1 METVLEFVNER
12 LGVCVDDLVT
22 KLLVGKEDLVKVRS
36 VDGLKLFVTEGDTIK
51 VGETVEL
58 IDETTSGI

>member
-58 IDETTSGI
+58 IDETSSGI

>member
-22 KLLVGKEDLVKVRS
+22 KLLLGKEDLVKVRS

>member
-22 KLLVGKEDLVKVRS
+22 KLLLGKEDLVKVRS

-58 IDETTSGI
+58 IDETPSGI